1 MSRYNSETYRKD
13 LQKTIESTND
23 ILKALEGKKYC

>member
-13 LQKTIESTND
+13 LQKTIESAND